1 MSLRRVAECSELMVQ
16 VMATPIRFT
25 QQAKFGAKLPVMEP
39 KTTQTLAGR
48 VALIT
53 GANTGIGLVT
63 ARQLAGRG
71 AHVFIACR
79 SIEKGQVAVDE
90 IRKATG
96 NAQVEVLALDLGD
109 FESVRQCAKAFL
121 ARDLPLHLLI
131 NNAGLAGAKGLTKS
145 GFELAFGTN
154 HLGPFLLT
162 QLLLD
167 RIKQSAPSRIVTVA
181 SRAHIRVSG
190 MDFDAV
196 TKPTTGKAG
205 LPQYGVSKLANV
217 LFSAELGRR
226 LAGTG
231 VTTYALHPGV
241 VASDVWRELPQPF
254 RALAKLFMI
263 SVEEGAATT
272 LYCATSPEVSEQSG
286 LYYDKCSVKEPSKV
300 GQDMALAAELW
311 KRSEAWVA

>member
-1 MSLRRVAECSELMVQ
+1 
-16 VMATPIRFT
+16 
-25 QQAKFGAKLPVMEP
+25 MESNNA
-39 KTTQTLAGR
+39 QTLAGR

-63 ARQLAGRG
+63 ARELAARG

-79 SIEKGQVAVDE
+79 SLKRAQRAIDE
-90 IRKATG
+90 ICEAAENPKVTFL
-96 NAQVEVLALDLGD
+96 ELDLAD
-109 FESVRQCAKAFL
+109 LDSVRACAAAFL
-121 ARDLPLHLLI
+121 AHDLPLHLLI

-167 RIKQSAPSRIVTVA
+167 RIKLSAPARIVTVA

-190 MDFDAV
+190 IDFDAV
-196 TKPTTGKAG
+196 TKPTIGKAG
-205 LPQYGVSKLANV
+205 LPEYGVSKLANV
-217 LFSAELGRR
+217 LFSAELARR

-231 VTTYALHPGV
+231 VTTYSLHPGV

-272 LYCATSPEVSEQSG
+272 LYCATSPDVSNETG
-286 LYYDKCSVKEPSKV
+286 LYYDKCRVKEPSKV
-300 GQDMALAAELW
+300 GQDIALAAELW
-311 KRSEAWVA
+311 QRSEAWVR

>member
-1 MSLRRVAECSELMVQ
+1 
-16 VMATPIRFT
+16 
-25 QQAKFGAKLPVMEP
+25 MEP
-39 KTTQTLAGR
+39 KTAQTLAGR

-63 ARQLAGRG
+63 ARELAARG

-79 SIEKGQVAVDE
+79 SIEKAQAAADE
-90 IRKATG
+90 IRNATG
-96 NAQVEVLALDLGD
+96 NAHVEVLALDLGD
-109 FESVRQCAKAFL
+109 FASVRLCAKVFL

-145 GFELAFGTN
+145 GCELAFGTN

-167 RIKQSAPSRIVTVA
+167 RVKLSAPARIVNVA

-190 MDFDAV
+190 IDFDAV
-196 TKPTTGKAG
+196 TKPTKGKAG
-205 LPQYGVSKLANV
+205 LPEYGVSKLANV

-254 RALAKLFMI
+254 RALAKLFMS

-272 LYCATSPEVSEQSG
+272 LYCAISPEVSAQSG

-300 GQDMALAAELW
+300 GQDAALAAELW
-311 KRSEAWVA
+311 WRSEDWVA